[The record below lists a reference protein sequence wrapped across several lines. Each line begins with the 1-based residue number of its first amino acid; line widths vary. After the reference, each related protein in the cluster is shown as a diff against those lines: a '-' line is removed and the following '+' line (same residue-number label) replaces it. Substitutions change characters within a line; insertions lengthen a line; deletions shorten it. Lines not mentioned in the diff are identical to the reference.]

1 MLSILWPPFVYTF
14 LLPRNK
20 LAKEQMVVW
29 VFVTNN
35 YTLEERIF
43 FVYSVKV
50 SECESLCEEKI
61 WLAASH
67 EWYFFAFSTVRK
79 WFGVTHGQHLLFA
92 S

>member
-1 MLSILWPPFVYTF
+1 
-14 LLPRNK
+14 
-20 LAKEQMVVW
+20 MVVW

-35 YTLEERIF
+35 YTLEERNF
-43 FVYSVKV
+43 FVYSGKV

-67 EWYFFAFSTVRK
+67 EWYFLHFQRWESGLVSPTAS
-79 WFGVTHGQHLLFA
+79 GLLFA